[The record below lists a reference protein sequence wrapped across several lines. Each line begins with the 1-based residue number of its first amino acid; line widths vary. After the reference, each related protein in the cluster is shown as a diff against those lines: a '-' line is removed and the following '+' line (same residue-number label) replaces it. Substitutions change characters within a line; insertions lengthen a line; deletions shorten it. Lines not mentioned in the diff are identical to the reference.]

1 MFLLLQIEPRQWIF
15 PNIGYEPKQLM
26 VETPSERSSNFRN
39 CQGTASEKMFES
51 SKVYRTGDLARLGE
65 EGQER

>member
-1 MFLLLQIEPRQWIF
+1 
-15 PNIGYEPKQLM
+15 M

-39 CQGTASEKMFES
+39 CLGTASEKMFES